1 MPKSLRGTHRVILD
15 EVSMVRADIF
25 KWLSESLRLAEKEN
39 KQPIQLIVVGDFYQ
53 LPPIV
58 STDYERQYFAGGKE
72 YAFNSD
78 EWASWHFKPVIFR
91 NIVRQDNPD
100 FIEALNKIRVGDA
113 SGIEFLIKTLL
124 QTK

>member
-53 LPPIV
+53 LP
-58 STDYERQYFAGGKE
+58 Q
-72 YAFNSD
+72 
-78 EWASWHFKPVIFR
+78 
-91 NIVRQDNPD
+91 
-100 FIEALNKIRVGDA
+100 L
-113 SGIEFLIKTLL
+113 
-124 QTK
+124 